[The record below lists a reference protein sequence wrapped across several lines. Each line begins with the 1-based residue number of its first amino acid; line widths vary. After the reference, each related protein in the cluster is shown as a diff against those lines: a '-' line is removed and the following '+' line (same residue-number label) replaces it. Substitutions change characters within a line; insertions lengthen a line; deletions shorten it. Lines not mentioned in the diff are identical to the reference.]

1 MQRPSSG
8 SANLPGNENDAKD
21 RPSGLRIFGLPDDGG
36 LPLQERCNALRQS
49 RRPIPPGGLKSRSK
63 SSTGAPADAALAF
76 SRQALS
82 RQVSPPSWCSRKRGQ
97 FSILQ
102 TIHTP
107 RYPIIQRNGRRVKSL
122 VPGLLLPRLTL

>member
-49 RRPIPPGGLKSRSK
+49 RAAHTAGRLKE
-63 SSTGAPADAALAF
+63 PL
-76 SRQALS
+76 
-82 RQVSPPSWCSRKRGQ
+82 
-97 FSILQ
+97 
-102 TIHTP
+102 
-107 RYPIIQRNGRRVKSL
+107 
-122 VPGLLLPRLTL
+122 